1 MELECG
7 WISTMRV
14 SVVIPVFNE
23 EDNIVPLVEEFS
35 ALAQSWPTLAEVVIV
50 DDGSRDGTAARLRE
64 CAAHH
69 AFLRPCRT
77 KENRGQTAALLA
89 GLAVTTGDVLV
100 TMDGD
105 LQNNPADIP
114 ALVARLGE
122 DTDVVCGYRA
132 RRRDRWSRRAAS
144 RIGNAVRGWFTRD
157 GVRDTGCSLKAFR
170 RACLAALPPLNGA
183 HRFMPAYFIL
193 AGCRV
198 VELPVDHRP
207 RRRGVS
213 KYTNLQ
219 RLPRTLFDL
228 IGFVWYRRRIL
239 RAGKLELL
247 REERDDGGRTPARS
261 AAEREG
267 ARR

>member
-1 MELECG
+1 
-7 WISTMRV
+7 MRV

-35 ALAQSWPTLAEVVIV
+35 ALTQAWPALAEVVIV

-64 CAAHH
+64 CAARH
-69 AFLRPCRT
+69 AFLRPRRT
-77 KENRGQTAALLA
+77 AENRGQTAALLA
-89 GLAVTTGDVLV
+89 GLAAATGDVLV

-144 RIGNAVRGWFTRD
+144 RIGNAVRGWFTHD

-183 HRFMPAYFIL
+183 HRFMPAYFKL
-193 AGCRV
+193 HGCRV
-198 VELPVDHRP
+198 VEMPVDHRP
-207 RRRGVS
+207 RRQGVS

-239 RAGKLELL
+239 RAVELELL
-247 REERDDGGRTPARS
+247 TEEREDGGRTPARH